1 MNFTW
6 NQLKNAKLKL
16 ERKVSFEEIVIAIQ
30 NDCIVDIIEHPNSIK
45 YPNQK
50 LYIIKF
56 NKYIYIVPVEIS
68 QDEIE
73 LKTIFR
79 SRKFNKIYNKG
90 D

>member
-1 MNFTW
+1 M
-6 NQLKNAKLKL
+6 

-30 NDCIVDIIEHPNSIK
+30 NDCIVDIIEHPNSAK

-56 NKYIYIVPVEIS
+56 NKYIYVVPVEIS
-68 QDEIE
+68 QDGIE
-73 LKTIFR
+73 LKTIFQ
-79 SRKFNKIYNKG
+79 SRKFNKIYNNG